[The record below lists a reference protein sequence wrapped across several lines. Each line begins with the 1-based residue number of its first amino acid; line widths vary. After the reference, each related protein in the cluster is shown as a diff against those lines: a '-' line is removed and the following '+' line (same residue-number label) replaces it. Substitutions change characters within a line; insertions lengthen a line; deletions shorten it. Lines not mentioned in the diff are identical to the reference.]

1 MHLLWPASDQEKQQL
16 ENACIDVRRIIK
28 DKLNWNFVLSAKAR
42 QHFVHKIIPKE
53 QEKGAK
59 KCANIRPFFKSR
71 SSNYQL
77 KKKEKER
84 GLLHICRVSN
94 LKVAFFQGWI
104 FNQFKLY

>member
-1 MHLLWPASDQEKQQL
+1 M
-16 ENACIDVRRIIK
+16 
-28 DKLNWNFVLSAKAR
+28 
-42 QHFVHKIIPKE
+42 HKIIPKE

-84 GLLHICRVSN
+84 GLLHIQGIQSQRG
-94 LKVAFFQGWI
+94 FFQGWI
-104 FNQFKLY
+104 VNQLGQFMKENSTVVTEVRD

>member
-1 MHLLWPASDQEKQQL
+1 M
-16 ENACIDVRRIIK
+16 
-28 DKLNWNFVLSAKAR
+28 
-42 QHFVHKIIPKE
+42 HKIIPKE

-84 GLLHICRVSN
+84 GLLHMQGIQSERGFFKVGLSINLGQFIKENSTFVSE
-94 LKVAFFQGWI
+94 VGD
-104 FNQFKLY
+104 